1 MTVGDI
7 LNDTEKVIF
16 LVNIICKPSYI
27 FTTFFIHNIDQFIIK
42 IYQGPLMFETEA
54 TFCINT

>member
-27 FTTFFIHNIDQFIIK
+27 FTTSFIHNKHQFK

-54 TFCINT
+54 TFFINT

>member
-16 LVNIICKPSYI
+16 DVNINCKPSN
-27 FTTFFIHNIDQFIIK
+27 IHNIFYSQYTSVQNISGTT
-42 IYQGPLMFETEA
+42 YV
-54 TFCINT
+54 